1 MKKLILFLLVVIC
14 SGQSLFAAHLKGG
27 WIQYTYLGPGASA
40 NTSKYQITVRQYLSC
55 NSTPAQRDADVYLGI
70 FNGATNSLITKL
82 TINRTST
89 ETPNKTTY
97 SPCLS
102 NKPPVCYI
110 IDVYTTTVDLP
121 NTAGGYTLTVQRCC
135 RIANI
140 ANLSSP
146 SDDYGISYTARIPG
160 NIGGANY
167 FDNSSP
173 AFAQKDTVVV
183 CYNSPFTLDFSATDA
198 DGDSLSYMFCSGL
211 TGGFNNRNDPTDP
224 NAARPNPPTNPP
236 YSEIGYS
243 SGYSGSSPL
252 GSQVSID
259 ANTGLISG
267 IAPGTTGDYVI
278 AVCVNEF
285 RNGVQIS
292 STKKEIHV
300 AVANC
305 TLSAASLKPTY
316 ITCNGTTLTFE
327 NEAPSSNITSYA
339 WDFGVPNLT
348 TDTSSKPSPTYD
360 FLQSGKDSGTYT
372 VKLKV
377 ASASGCQDSTTAK
390 VLIYP
395 GFKTDFTV
403 SGTCFLNSYLFKDA
417 SVSKYGTVNS
427 WRWNFGDTTTVAD
440 TARSRDSAW
449 RYSSARTVQAT
460 LITTN
465 SKGCEDTMMK
475 TITIL
480 DRPQLNLPF
489 RDTLIC
495 SIDTLMLRVNINS
508 GSVLWTPQNGPNKT
522 RIQNATTST
531 PLVYPQDSTKYY
543 VAINDNG
550 CANSDSVMVNVL
562 KFISVDVRDTGI
574 CRTDSFR
581 IRPTSDALSY
591 QWRSSTAGE
600 KVDNIKN
607 PMVQPLVSTQYN
619 VTANLGKCQA
629 KDSMQVTVVPYPNA
643 SAGPDVTICYGTRTQ
658 LNATITGSQFT
669 WTPTSSLV
677 NENTLTPTAGPT
689 KTTTYI
695 LTATDNR
702 GCPKPKSDTVIVTVI
717 PPIKAFAGNDTTI
730 IAGQPLQL
738 QASGGIDYSWRPF
751 TGMDNPNISN
761 PVVTLDNTIDSI
773 VYTVHVSEGGCAAED
788 QVTVRVYKN
797 NADILVPSAFTP
809 NGDGRNDII
818 RPALFGISK
827 FSYFSVY
834 NRWGQLLYTTNEI
847 GKGWNGDFSGVAQAS
862 GTYVYQSQGYDVLG
876 NRIYRK
882 GTFVLIR

>member
-1 MKKLILFLLVVIC
+1 MKKIIYIVGFLL
-14 SGQSLFAAHLKGG
+14 QSLVSFAGHIAGG
-27 WIQYTYLGPGASA
+27 EVYYKYLGPGAAPNSSRYEISLRLFRECNAAGA
-40 NTSKYQITVRQYLSC
+40 NTSAMPSSVAIS
-55 NSTPAQRDADVYLGI
+55 I
-70 FNGATNSLITKL
+70 FNNNIAAAQVGPQSTV
-82 TINRTST
+82 NRTSFNQLQLT
-89 ETPNKTTY
+89 TPN
-97 SPCLS
+97 PCIT
-102 NKPPVCYI
+102 NPPVVCYQ
-110 IDVYTTTVDLP
+110 VGVFTFQHELP
-121 NTAGGYTLTVQRCC
+121 NTVDGYIVTFQTCC
-135 RIANI
+135 RTN
-140 ANLSSP
+140 
-146 SDDYGISYTARIPG
+146 GIENMQAQTFTNSGGGTFSGDGATYTGQIPG
-160 NIGGANY
+160 TKTLPLGTN
-167 FDNSSP
+167 NSP
-173 AFAQKDTVVV
+173 VFALKDTALV
-183 CYNSPFTLDFSATDA
+183 CQNSPFKLDFSATDPDA
-198 DGDSLSYMFCSGL
+198 GDSLSYSFC
-211 TGGFNNRNDPTDP
+211 
-224 NAARPNPPTNPP
+224 AAYDRGNTTSAQDINYSSPP
-236 YSEIGYS
+236 YNAISYVNGF
-243 SGYSGSSPL
+243 SGNTPL
-252 GSQVSID
+252 GNSVTI
-259 ANTGLISG
+259 NPVTGIISG
-267 IAPGTTGDYVI
+267 IAPPVVNTGAYVV
-278 AVCVNEF
+278 AVCINEW
-285 RNGVQIS
+285 RNGQIIS
-292 STKKEIHV
+292 SHRKDFTLRV
-300 AVANC
+300 GNC
-305 TLSAASLKPTY
+305 TLTGAELKPAY
-316 ITCNGTTLTFE
+316 ITCDGFALTFE
-327 NEAPSSNITSYA
+327 NQS
-339 WDFGVPNLT
+339 
-348 TDTSSKPSPTYD
+348 TSSGISSYLWSFGDNTTSTNPTPTHAYAD
-360 FLQSGKDSGTYT
+360 TGTYS
-372 VKLKV
+372 VQLKV
-377 ASASGCQDSTTAK
+377 TSNNGCQDSTTAPVK
-390 VLIYP
+390 IYP
-395 GFKTDFTV
+395 GFTTDFTV
-403 SGTCFLNSYLFKDA
+403 QGTCFLNSYTFKDA
-417 SVSKYGTVNS
+417 TVTKYGVVNS

-480 DRPQLNLPF
+480 DRPQLSLPF

-495 SIDTLMLRVNINS
+495 SIDTLMLRVNISS

-522 RIQNATTST
+522 RIQNASTAT

-591 QWRSSTAGE
+591 QWRSSTTGE
-600 KVDNIKN
+600 KVESIKN
-607 PMVQPLVSTQYN
+607 PMVQPLVTTQYN

-629 KDSMQVTVVPYPNA
+629 KDSMQVTVVPYPAA
-643 SAGPDVTICYGTRTQ
+643 SAGPDATICYGTRTQ
-658 LNATITGSQFT
+658 LSATITGSQFS

-702 GCPKPKSDTVIVTVI
+702 GCPKPKSDTVVVTVI
-717 PPIKAFAGNDTTI
+717 PPIQAFAGNDTTI
-730 IAGQPLQL
+730 LAGQPLQL

-751 TGMDNPNISN
+751 TGMNNPAISN
-761 PVVTLDNTIDSI
+761 PIVTLDNSIDSI

-818 RPALFGISK
+818 RPALFGVAK

-834 NRWGQLLYTTNEI
+834 NRWGQLLFTTNEV
-847 GKGWNGDFSGVAQAS
+847 GKGWNGFFSGVAQAS
-862 GTYVYQSQGYDVLG
+862 GTYVYQAQGYDVLG